1 MKENFLLFALSLNS
15 HYKHR
20 LGFLGRLQHGA
31 RLNEVEEGGRKDMWN
46 RFSKQVDVKGTG
58 TKQGEGMEI

>member
-1 MKENFLLFALSLNS
+1 MEEKIALVALSLNS

-31 RLNEVEEGGRKDMWN
+31 RLNEVEEGGGERTCEIGLP
-46 RFSKQVDVKGTG
+46 SKW
-58 TKQGEGMEI
+58 M